1 MTTPG
6 VEQPGAPVA
15 RPLGWFVLDL
25 VLVCVFALVG
35 MASHGSPLSG
45 FLTTVWPFAVG
56 LVLAWSVPAV
66 RSLPLLVWPTGVVVW
81 VGTAAVGLVLRGIS
95 GGGVSG
101 AFPLVTVGVLA
112 LLLVGWRAVVAVAG
126 RARR

>member
-6 VEQPGAPVA
+6 VEQPAAPVT
-15 RPLGWFVLDL
+15 RPVGWFLLDL
-25 VLVCVFALVG
+25 ALVCVFALVG

-45 FLTTVWPFAVG
+45 FLTTAWPFVVG

-66 RSLPLLVWPTGVVVW
+66 RSLPLLVWPTGVAVW
-81 VGTAAVGLVLRGIS
+81 AGTAGVGLILRGIS

-101 AFPLVTVGVLA
+101 AFPLVTAGVLA
-112 LLLVGWRAVVAVAG
+112 VLLVGWRAVVALVR